1 MAVNNTL
8 VKKQTTDTA
17 ITFTAG
23 NDTVKLS
30 PSIILKTLLTGN
42 C

>member
-30 PSIILKTLLTGN
+30 PAIIKKYLV
-42 C
+42 